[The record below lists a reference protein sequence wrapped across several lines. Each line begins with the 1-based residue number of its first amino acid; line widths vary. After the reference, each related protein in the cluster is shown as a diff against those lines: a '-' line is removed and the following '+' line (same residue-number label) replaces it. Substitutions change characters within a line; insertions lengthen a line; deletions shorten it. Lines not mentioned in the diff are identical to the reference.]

1 MDIDNIIETAHLFLG
16 LSKQELARRIRS
28 GQIDVQILKAQIEQN
43 SRETQLAPL
52 CEELIEQHLLD
63 QIDKFSTD
71 Q

>member
-1 MDIDNIIETAHLFLG
+1 MDRDNIIETAHLFLG

-28 GQIDVQILKAQIEQN
+28 GQIDLQILKAQIEQN